1 MTNMIVK
8 LICAIICSLTI
19 MIPMKIIWE
28 KENQTTKKKRILLL
42 IALTIITYFSYQEN
56 YSGQSGILK
65 VVLYIIVF
73 KLISKRNIYK
83 TSVALLTTL
92 VLIAISDL
100 ICSVLFVNFVTIN
113 QVRGTW
119 YYILLFNSI
128 VCGTTL
134 IIINIKPIK
143 NKIRKSISD
152 LNERSIFSTLLLF
165 TSYIMVIIYIFYNI
179 SANFQWSEQYFINA
193 LIMVSYVVIIL
204 IFFKDRNEYNKL
216 MIQYDCLFDY
226 FKELEDSIDE
236 ISLNNHEC
244 KNQLAVLKG
253 YIEMNKKKEALK
265 YINDLNSTLN
275 TEDQMVTANLK
286 NIPKGGIK
294 GLLYYKII
302 TAKNKKVSVIL
313 DISDHVTKYLKKL
326 TYEENKILS
335 KVLGVYIDNAIEAV
349 LETRKKVLTIEIYN
363 IDNEINIAISN
374 KFKNNNV
381 EIGKISQKG
390 YTTKGSGHGKGLY
403 LINKIVKR
411 EKWFTTERRIID
423 NCYIQKIT
431 IISKKNY

>member
-1 MTNMIVK
+1 MVT
-8 LICAIICSLTI
+8 LA
-19 MIPMKIIWE
+19 
-28 KENQTTKKKRILLL
+28 L
-42 IALTIITYFSYQEN
+42 IASVDLAWSIFFINFTGAAQAR
-56 YSGQSGILK
+56 GI
-65 VVLYIIVF
+65 
-73 KLISKRNIYK
+73 
-83 TSVALLTTL
+83 
-92 VLIAISDL
+92 
-100 ICSVLFVNFVTIN
+100 
-113 QVRGTW
+113 W
-119 YYILLFNSI
+119 YYILLCNI
-128 VCGTTL
+128 VICTITIL
-134 IIINIKPIK
+134 IINIKPLKKWITSFVS
-143 NKIRKSISD
+143 N
-152 LNERSIFSTLLLF
+152 LNERSKFSTFFLF
-165 TSYIMVIIYIFYNI
+165 ALSVIVIFYAFYNI
-179 SANFQWSEQYFINA
+179 SINYHWSEQYFINA
-193 LIMVSYVVIIL
+193 LIIVTYVVIIL
-204 IFFKDRNEYNKL
+204 IFFKERNDYSNL

-275 TEDQMVTANLK
+275 AEDQMVTANLK

-302 TAKNKKVSVIL
+302 TAKNKKVSVVL
-313 DISDHVTKYLKKL
+313 DISDHVTKYLKRL

-363 IDNEINIAISN
+363 IDNDINIAISN

>member
-8 LICAIICSLTI
+8 LICAIICSLTLMHSMKI
-19 MIPMKIIWE
+19 MLDKEYDLPMK
-28 KENQTTKKKRILLL
+28 KKIVLLILL
-42 IALTIITYFSYQEN
+42 TVITYFSYSEQ
-56 YSGQSGILK
+56 YSGESNILK
-65 VVLYIIVF
+65 AVFYIIVF
-73 KLISKRNIYK
+73 RIIFKENIYK
-83 TSVALLTTL
+83 TSISLLVTL
-92 VLIAISDL
+92 ALIASVDL
-100 ICSVLFVNFVTIN
+100 AWSIFFINFTGAA
-113 QVRGTW
+113 QARGIW
-119 YYILLFNSI
+119 YYILLCNI
-128 VCGTTL
+128 VICTITIL
-134 IIINIKPIK
+134 IINIKPLKKWITSFVS
-143 NKIRKSISD
+143 N
-152 LNERSIFSTLLLF
+152 LNERSKFSTFFLF
-165 TSYIMVIIYIFYNI
+165 ALSVIVIFYAFYNI
-179 SANFQWSEQYFINA
+179 SINYHWSEQYFINA
-193 LIMVSYVVIIL
+193 LIIVTYVVIIL
-204 IFFKDRNEYNKL
+204 IFFKERNDYSNL

-275 TEDQMVTANLK
+275 AEDQMVTANLK

-302 TAKNKKVSVIL
+302 TAKNKKVSVVL
-313 DISDHVTKYLKKL
+313 DISDHVTKYLKRL

-363 IDNEINIAISN
+363 IDNDINIAISN

>member
-8 LICAIICSLTI
+8 LICAIICSLTL
-19 MIPMKIIWE
+19 MQSMKTMLD
-28 KENQTTKKKRILLL
+28 KDYDSSSKNRLLLL
-42 IALTIITYFSYQEN
+42 ILLTIITYFSYEEK
-56 YSGQSGILK
+56 YSGESSVLK
-65 VVLYIIVF
+65 MVLYIITF
-73 KLISKRNIYK
+73 KVLAKGTIYK
-83 TSVALLTTL
+83 TSIALLLTIA
-92 VLIAISDL
+92 LISSADL
-100 ICSVLFVNFVTIN
+100 ICSVVFINFVTIE

-128 VCGTTL
+128 VCSTSITIL
-134 IIINIKPIK
+134 NIKPLKTKIK
-143 NKIRKSISD
+143 NFIFN
-152 LNERSIFSTLLLF
+152 LNERSRFSTLFLI
-165 TSYIMVIIYIFYNI
+165 TSSIIVILYVFYNI
-179 SANFQWSEQYFINA
+179 SVNFQWSKQYFISVM
-193 LIMVSYVVIIL
+193 IIVTYVIIIL

-275 TEDQMVTANLK
+275 AEDQMVTANLK

-302 TAKNKKVSVIL
+302 TAKNKKVSVVL
-313 DISDHVTKYLKKL
+313 DISDHVTKYLKRL

-363 IDNEINIAISN
+363 IDNDINIAISN

-403 LINKIVKR
+403 LINKIIKR